1 MKHAHSHRSG
11 LDPARSVPTTPWI
24 GALILAGACAAPV
37 ATRAEDGRLDKLEKE
52 NTELRQRL
60 ESLEGYAQKQGI
72 LPSGAPEPKFVS
84 AMSEITLSGF
94 AQASY
99 FYNTESP
106 ADRMSD
112 GYLWN
117 TKHNSFSINKVKLT
131 LASKPAER
139 SGELW
144 DAGFRASMMWGQDGP
159 PLNTGRNLSGL
170 DTLRE
175 AYVDMNVPIG
185 DGLIIKAGQLISLLN
200 FESGDGG
207 AANPNFSQGFQWW
220 YTGNGPSAGVQ
231 ADYQVTEWMNV
242 KARVQNGLYAG
253 PIDNNEGKTFLGS
266 IGLTPTD
273 KTWINLL
280 GFAGQESATLDLV
293 GGSVLAGTKLGDK
306 FNLGFEFDYFN
317 LEMPGNTTDVWSVG
331 TWAWYDFTDKFG
343 VALRG
348 EYLTDSDGNGL
359 LLGDFPGGTR
369 TGSAL
374 ASLDTD
380 GDIASVALTFNFKP
394 VAGLKIQ
401 PEVRYDHTSFAGA
414 FDGEDDRFIIGAGV
428 TYSF

>member
-1 MKHAHSHRSG
+1 M
-11 LDPARSVPTTPWI
+11 
-24 GALILAGACAAPV
+24 AGACATPLGV
-37 ATRAEDGRLDKLEKE
+37 LAEDARLDKLEKE
-52 NTELRQRL
+52 NLTLKQRL
-60 ESLEGYAQKQGI
+60 EALEGYAQKEGI
-72 LPSGAPEPKFVS
+72 LPSGAPEPKFVKS
-84 AMSEITLSGF
+84 MSEITLSGF

-99 FYNTESP
+99 FYNTDNP

-139 SGELW
+139 SGETW
-144 DAGFRASMMWGQDGP
+144 DAGFRASMMWGEDGP

-175 AYVDMNVPIG
+175 AYVDVNLPIG

-231 ADYQVTEWMNV
+231 ADYQATEWMNV

-253 PIDNNEGKTFLGS
+253 PIDNNQGKTFLGS
-266 IGLTPTD
+266 LGFTPTE
-273 KTWINLL
+273 KTWFNVI
-280 GFAGQESATLDLV
+280 GFAGEESATLDLH
-293 GGSVLAGTKLGDK
+293 GASLLAGTKLGDK
-306 FNLGFEFDYFN
+306 LNLGFEFDYFH
-317 LEMPGNTTDVWSVG
+317 LDLPVGTSDVWSVG
-331 TWAWYDFTDKFG
+331 SWIWYDLTEKFG

-348 EYLTDSDGNGL
+348 EYLADSDGNGL
-359 LLGDFPGGTR
+359 LLGSFPGGTR
-369 TGSAL
+369 AGSGLVSA
-374 ASLDTD
+374 DTD
-380 GDIASVALTFNFKP
+380 GDLASVALTFNFKP
-394 VAGLKIQ
+394 VAGLKFQ
-401 PEVRYDHTSFAGA
+401 PEVRFDHSNFAGV
-414 FDGEDDRFIIGAGV
+414 FDGEDDRFIVGAGV